1 MSGLPYLILENLNV
15 RKYKLQKKSNPASSQ
30 IKCVLKLLMYHCLV
44 NLPLIMAS
52 YPVFKYMGF
61 RSTLPLPHWSTIVT
75 QLVSYFFIEDFVFY
89 WGHRALHSKW
99 LYQNVHCVHHEYATP
114 FGLTS
119 EYAHPAEILFLGFA
133 TILGPALTGP
143 HLLTLWLWM
152 SLRVL
157 ETVEAH
163 SGFEFPWSPS
173 RFIPLYGG
181 AEYHDYHHRCVY
193 TDSGNYSSTFI
204 YMDWNYRR
212 MKALKA
218 GSAKDEAPTTNA
230 HEGGDEHGV
239 GRVITLAHLEDRPPP
254 LPPPSPSP
262 VATSA
267 GSRFA
272 KNFLGAGSG
281 TRGLPFGGGNGRQSA
296 AVPAATGASAGAGTA
311 GGSNGAVGGAGGGGG
326 AGEKEK
332 AGGEGEGSYVI
343 FNVGESLFVADANST
358 DKVGRGWGMG
368 KGARRK
374 VGLGGARWGLGG
386 ARWGLG
392 GLKVGAGGAQGGG
405 WGAQGGG
412 WEGARES
419 NVGAT
424 EGAAVHG
431 GERAEPLKALQFM
444 GASGLCHAFDGAVVG
459 REAQGTAGR
468 DAHDLLIA
476 TTAGDTQHQPCA
488 PTPQLLTPYLPV
500 PVSPC
505 SLPPVASRS
514 PPAPVY
520 TASLRAHLAD
530 GSKKLVGAA
539 HYSPR
544 DGTASS
550 SGSGGS
556 SSGGSKEGSSGSSS
570 RCTAVAWVPGGDGLF
585 VTAHADGNVYVFDKH
600 RDGTT
605 EPGFPPIKDA
615 HTFSTAH
622 ARSNKSNPL
631 ARWHISPS
639 SINALA
645 FSPSGSHVAT
655 VSRDGYLRVYDW
667 EREALEGG
675 CKSYY
680 GAFLCCA
687 FSSDGRLVAAGG
699 EDDLVAVWDR
709 HSHAVLAWCEGHC
722 SWVTAVAFD
731 PFLPANPPPSSIAS
745 PPSTTAAAIATPPS
759 SASPIPTSSAST
771 GSGAGVGAAVA
782 PGGAEGSYRLGSV
795 GQDTQ
800 LLLWDIAL
808 DDVVLPLRLHASHP
822 HHQSAAATSASHPH
836 DVASTSTPPPAH
848 PHSRSHFSHFHS
860 HAPGHASPN
869 RTHGATSASP
879 STSAAG
885 TATSASSLGL
895 GRSSGARSSSGAGS
909 GAGGGSSSSN
919 AGGGGSSGG
928 ALRDASGSNASHGAA
943 AAVLVPPPSRKDVP
957 RISPVMAHKV
967 HVEPLSALAFSQQAV
982 LTACHEG
989 CVKLW
994 LRPGAT
1000 PPPGSI
1006 AATSSL
1012 APSAAAAPVPAPGGA
1027 AAATVAVPAASAS
1040 PLRGDPQ
1047 SASPALAL
1055 SDRGLASNRTGTP
1068 EAAAGAGAGASG
1080 AGSMSAAAA
1089 SAAAT
1094 AVAAGAGARS
1104 AVSGQRGFR

>member
-1 MSGLPYLILENLNV
+1 MTGQLPSPANRTRFKTPEGRYLL
-15 RKYKLQKKSNPASSQ
+15 S
-30 IKCVLKLLMYHCLV
+30 
-44 NLPLIMAS
+44 
-52 YPVFKYMGF
+52 
-61 RSTLPLPHWSTIVT
+61 
-75 QLVSYFFIEDFVFY
+75 
-89 WGHRALHSKW
+89 
-99 LYQNVHCVHHEYATP
+99 HEKV
-114 FGLTS
+114 
-119 EYAHPAEILFLGFA
+119 HPAGLIQ
-133 TILGPALTGP
+133 
-143 HLLTLWLWM
+143 
-152 SLRVL
+152 
-157 ETVEAH
+157 
-163 SGFEFPWSPS
+163 
-173 RFIPLYGG
+173 
-181 AEYHDYHHRCVY
+181 Y
-193 TDSGNYSSTFI
+193 THQRN
-204 YMDWNYRR
+204 
-212 MKALKA
+212 
-218 GSAKDEAPTTNA
+218 PTK
-230 HEGGDEHGV
+230 
-239 GRVITLAHLEDRPPP
+239 ITLAYLEDRPPP

-296 AVPAATGASAGAGTA
+296 AAPAASGASAGTGSAGA
-311 GGSNGAVGGAGGGGG
+311 SNGAVGGAGGAGG

-358 DKVGRGWGMG
+358 DK
-368 KGARRK
+368 
-374 VGLGGARWGLGG
+374 
-386 ARWGLG
+386 
-392 GLKVGAGGAQGGG
+392 
-405 WGAQGGG
+405 
-412 WEGARES
+412 
-419 NVGAT
+419 
-424 EGAAVHG
+424 
-431 GERAEPLKALQFM
+431 EPLKALQFM
-444 GASGLCHAFDGAVVG
+444 GASGLCHAFDGAVAS

-476 TTAGDTQHQPCA
+476 TTAGDI
-488 PTPQLLTPYLPV
+488 
-500 PVSPC
+500 
-505 SLPPVASRS
+505 
-514 PPAPVY
+514 Y
-520 TASLRAHLAD
+520 TASLRAQLAD

-544 DGTASS
+544 DGTGSS

-556 SSGGSKEGSSGSSS
+556 SSGGGKEGSGGSSS

-605 EPGFPPIKDA
+605 EAGFPPIKDVHA
-615 HTFSTAH
+615 FSTAH

-645 FSPSGSHVAT
+645 FSPSGSHLAT

-709 HSHAVLAWCEGHC
+709 HSHSVLAWSQQWRSTPSSPPRPPTHPPPSFCLNIALSPFFRSALSLQVTAVAFDPFLSTTPPQPPPSLC
-722 SWVTAVAFD
+722 LNIALSPFFRSALSLQVTAVAFD
-731 PFLPANPPPSSIAS
+731 PFLPAIPP
-745 PPSTTAAAIATPPS
+745 PPSTTAAAAATPPS
-759 SASPIPTSSAST
+759 SSSIPTSSAST
-771 GSGAGVGAAVA
+771 GSGAGGGVVVAA
-782 PGGAEGSYRLGSV
+782 GGAEGSYRLGSV

-836 DVASTSTPPPAH
+836 DVASTRTPPTAH

-879 STSAAG
+879 STSAA
-885 TATSASSLGL
+885 TSASSLGL

-909 GAGGGSSSSN
+909 GAGGAGSSSSS
-919 AGGGGSSGG
+919 GGGVGSGGGSSSG
-928 ALRDASGSNASHGAA
+928 ALRDASASNASHASNA

-967 HVEPLSALAFSQQAV
+967 HVEPLSALVFSQDAV

-1006 AATSSL
+1006 AATSTP
-1012 APSAAAAPVPAPGGA
+1012 APSGAGAAPVPAAGVA
-1027 AAATVAVPAASAS
+1027 AAATAAVPAASAS

-1047 SASPALAL
+1047 SASPALHL
-1055 SDRGLASNRTGTP
+1055 SDRGPASHRTGTA
-1068 EAAAGAGAGASG
+1068 EAAAGAGAGG
-1080 AGSMSAAAA
+1080 AAGATGGGSMSATAA
-1089 SAAAT
+1089 SGAAT
-1094 AVAAGAGARS
+1094 AVAAGGSARS

>member
-1 MSGLPYLILENLNV
+1 MATSAFETYWKALTDNFTDFQLATIGSFLIHECVFFMSGLPYLILENLNV
-15 RKYKLQKKSNPASSQ
+15 RKFKLQKKSNPASSQ

-75 QLVSYFFIEDFVFY
+75 QIVSYFFIEDFVFY

-204 YMDWNYRR
+204 YMDWIFGTDRNYRR

-218 GSAKDEAPTTNA
+218 GSVKDDAPTTNEPSFVRPA
-230 HEGGDEHGV
+230 GGSPADAAMTGPLPSPANRTRFKTPEGRYLLSHEKVHPAGLIQYTHQ
-239 GRVITLAHLEDRPPP
+239 RNPTKITLAHLEDRPPP

-262 VATSA
+262 VTTSA

-326 AGEKEK
+326 AGNKEK

-358 DKVGRGWGMG
+358 DK
-368 KGARRK
+368 
-374 VGLGGARWGLGG
+374 
-386 ARWGLG
+386 
-392 GLKVGAGGAQGGG
+392 
-405 WGAQGGG
+405 
-412 WEGARES
+412 
-419 NVGAT
+419 
-424 EGAAVHG
+424 
-431 GERAEPLKALQFM
+431 EPLKALQFM
-444 GASGLCHAFDGAVVG
+444 GASGLCHAFDGAVAS
-459 REAQGTAGR
+459 REAQSTAGR

-476 TTAGDTQHQPCA
+476 TTAGDI
-488 PTPQLLTPYLPV
+488 
-500 PVSPC
+500 
-505 SLPPVASRS
+505 
-514 PPAPVY
+514 Y
-520 TASLRAHLAD
+520 TASLRAQLAD

-556 SSGGSKEGSSGSSS
+556 SSGGGKEGSGGSNS

-600 RDGTT
+600 RDGST
-605 EPGFPPIKDA
+605 EPGFAPIKDVHA
-615 HTFSTAH
+615 FSTAH
-622 ARSNKSNPL
+622 ARSNKSNPS

-639 SINALA
+639 AINALA
-645 FSPSGSHVAT
+645 FSPSGSHMAT
-655 VSRDGYLRVYDW
+655 VSRDGYLRVFEW

-709 HSHAVLAWCEGHC
+709 HSQSVLAWCEGHC

-731 PFLPANPPPSSIAS
+731 PFLSSTPPPPSTIAS
-745 PPSTTAAAIATPPS
+745 PSATTTAAAAATLPS
-759 SASPIPTSSAST
+759 SSPIPMSSAST
-771 GSGAGVGAAVA
+771 GSGAGVVGAAVA

-800 LLLWDIAL
+800 LLLWDVAL
-808 DDVVLPLRLHASHP
+808 DDVVLPLRLHAGHS

-836 DVASTSTPPPAH
+836 DVASTSTPPPTH

-919 AGGGGSSGG
+919 AGGGGSGGSSGG
-928 ALRDASGSNASHGAA
+928 ALRDAPGSNASHGAA

-994 LRPGAT
+994 LRPHAT

-1006 AATSSL
+1006 AASS
-1012 APSAAAAPVPAPGGA
+1012 
-1027 AAATVAVPAASAS
+1027 TVAVPAASAS

-1055 SDRGLASNRTGTP
+1055 SDRGLTSNRTGTA
-1068 EAAAGAGAGASG
+1068 EAAAAAAAAAAG
-1080 AGSMSAAAA
+1080 GSMSAA
-1089 SAAAT
+1089 AAAT

>member
-1 MSGLPYLILENLNV
+1 MTG
-15 RKYKLQKKSNPASSQ
+15 
-30 IKCVLKLLMYHCLV
+30 
-44 NLPLIMAS
+44 
-52 YPVFKYMGF
+52 
-61 RSTLPLPHWSTIVT
+61 PLPSPANRTRFKT
-75 QLVSYFFIEDFVFY
+75 PEGRYLLS
-89 WGHRALHSKW
+89 
-99 LYQNVHCVHHEYATP
+99 HEKV
-114 FGLTS
+114 
-119 EYAHPAEILFLGFA
+119 HPAGLIQ
-133 TILGPALTGP
+133 
-143 HLLTLWLWM
+143 
-152 SLRVL
+152 
-157 ETVEAH
+157 
-163 SGFEFPWSPS
+163 
-173 RFIPLYGG
+173 
-181 AEYHDYHHRCVY
+181 Y
-193 TDSGNYSSTFI
+193 THQRN
-204 YMDWNYRR
+204 
-212 MKALKA
+212 
-218 GSAKDEAPTTNA
+218 PTK
-230 HEGGDEHGV
+230 
-239 GRVITLAHLEDRPPP
+239 ITLAHLEDRPPP

-281 TRGLPFGGGNGRQSA
+281 TRGLPFGGGNGRQSDPLVHHLLFLLLLLPFHPLTPLPPRLLHPPPFPLPPSPPTPIPRLTLSPFHHSPPPLPPPPPPPAA

-392 GLKVGAGGAQGGG
+392 GRKVGAGGAQGGG
-405 WGAQGGG
+405 WGGARWGLGGRKVGAGGAQGKATLPLKALQFM
-412 WEGARES
+412 GAS
-419 NVGAT
+419 GLCHAFD
-424 EGAAVHG
+424 G
-431 GERAEPLKALQFM
+431 AEPLKALQFM
-444 GASGLCHAFDGAVVG
+444 GASGLCHAFDGAVAG

-476 TTAGDTQHQPCA
+476 TTAGDI
-488 PTPQLLTPYLPV
+488 
-500 PVSPC
+500 
-505 SLPPVASRS
+505 
-514 PPAPVY
+514 Y
-520 TASLRAHLAD
+520 TASLRAQLAD

-544 DGTASS
+544 DGTGGS

-585 VTAHADGNVYVFDKH
+585 VTALADGNVYVFDKH

-605 EPGFPPIKDA
+605 EPGFPPIKDVHA
-615 HTFSTAH
+615 FSTAH

-645 FSPSGSHVAT
+645 FSPSASHMAT
-655 VSRDGYLRVYDW
+655 VSRDGYLRVFDW

-731 PFLPANPPPSSIAS
+731 PFLPANPPPPTAIAS
-745 PPSTTAAAIATPPS
+745 PPSTTAAAAAATPPS
-759 SASPIPTSSAST
+759 SASPIPTSSTTT
-771 GSGAGVGAAVA
+771 GSGAGVGAAAVV

-795 GQDTQ
+795 GQVRSGAGEEWGEWEGSERRGRAEGGQREGRGRAQGACAWDTQ
-800 LLLWDIAL
+800 LLLWDVAL

-919 AGGGGSSGG
+919 AGGGGSGGG
-928 ALRDASGSNASHGAA
+928 ALRDASGSNASHGINA

-989 CVKLW
+989 YVKLW
-994 LRPGAT
+994 LRPGTT

-1006 AATSSL
+1006 AATSTP
-1012 APSAAAAPVPAPGGA
+1012 APSAAAAAPVPAAGGA

-1040 PLRGDPQ
+1040 PLRGEPQ

-1055 SDRGLASNRTGTP
+1055 SDRGLTSNRTGTA
-1068 EAAAGAGAGASG
+1068 EATAGATGG
-1080 AGSMSAAAA
+1080 GSMSGAAA

-1094 AVAAGAGARS
+1094 AVAAAAGARS